1 MSLILDG
8 TNGLSDID
16 GSAATPAIRGTDA
29 NTGIFFPA
37 ADTIAFSE
45 GGVEAARINSSG
57 NLQTIGTISVGNAT
71 PSTSGAG
78 ITFPA
83 TQSAS
88 TDANTLDD
96 YEEGTFTPILA
107 DNASSSNAA
116 TMTTQEGF
124 YTKVGNTVTIQIQI
138 VWSSKG
144 SMGAGNNT
152 RIYGMPFTAKSNTGG
167 YYWPAVITMSSGNTG
182 FIAGQEGGGSILV
195 LILAN
200 APTGE
205 LSTSYVSASGRLLIQ
220 YTYRTN

>member
-1 MSLILDG
+1 MSSIVIAGDTSGSVTLQAPAVAG
-8 TNGLSDID
+8 SSVLSLPAVTDTVAGI
-16 GSAATPAIRGTDA
+16 AATQTLTNKTLTSPTLTTPVAST
-29 NTGIFFPA
+29 
-37 ADTIAFSE
+37 
-45 GGVEAARINSSG
+45 
-57 NLQTIGTISVGNAT
+57 TIGVGGAT

-182 FIAGQEGGGSILV
+182 FVAGQEGGGSILV

>member
-88 TDANTLDD
+88 SNANTLDD
-96 YEEGTFTPILA
+96 YEEGTWTPSIGGNATYSGQAGGYTKIGRVVALDAILSI
-107 DNASSSNAA
+107 SSS
-116 TMTTQEGF
+116 TTGSG
-124 YTKVGNTVTIQIQI
+124 TTITGIPFTAQSPGGSIA
-138 VWSSKG
+138 G
-144 SMGAGNNT
+144 SMGYFSGLQTSVVYLNVVADG
-152 RIYGMPFTAKSNTGG
+152 
-167 YYWPAVITMSSGNTG
+167 SSL
-182 FIAGQEGGGSILV
+182 ILV
-195 LILAN
+195 SLTAAGSTTSVSNNILN
-200 APTGE
+200 G
-205 LSTSYVSASGRLLIQ
+205 SGPRVDFCI
-220 YTYRTN
+220 TYRA

>member
-57 NLQTIGTISVGNAT
+57 NLQTLGTISVGNAT

-88 TDANTLDD
+88 SDANTLDD
-96 YEEGTFTPILA
+96 YEEGTWTPVA
-107 DNASSSNAA
+107 TPSSGSL
-116 TMTTQEGF
+116 TSYTSSGT
-124 YTKVGNTVTIQIQI
+124 YTKIGRSVVLQGIITITSLGTAGGTFTVTGLPFSLVTSPAQMPACAREGAVTGKLGQIYVNGATDMTIQD
-138 VWSSKG
+138 
-144 SMGAGNNT
+144 
-152 RIYGMPFTAKSNTGG
+152 NTGATG
-167 YYWPAVITMSSGNTG
+167 AAVWTASYSWRFNITC
-182 FIAGQEGGGSILV
+182 FV
-195 LILAN
+195 
-200 APTGE
+200 
-205 LSTSYVSASGRLLIQ
+205 
-220 YTYRTN
+220 